1 MSYCSLLDL
10 LKDKY
15 IIIPSYQRDYTQG
28 RDDKKSE
35 EVRTLFVKSIVSAIC
50 ENRENRE
57 LFLDYVYGYEKD
69 DKLYLI
75 DGQQRVT
82 TLFLFY
88 VYAASKSK
96 EKTAW
101 LKNFCYEER
110 EGVTEYIQSKLNGK
124 KSKIEENLHL
134 SPTAEAM
141 ERVYRLIE
149 TEMYGKDISFE
160 ALEKINFLVFSN
172 KNEKS
177 INEKTFWKM
186 NARGKSLTEA
196 EIFKSKACNY
206 LKEKKEE
213 KKIDSE
219 NFSRAFNV
227 MYLKLF
233 REQEKDIIKAEEVML
248 KYIKSFFILG
258 SKDKTEISLDSYT
271 PFDCYKNEASFRS
284 FDDCLDT
291 LINFFN
297 NYDGNKIK
305 DSLPSRMNR
314 KVDDGLYGPIVS
326 WFNNEKK
333 KIDDNFKKYIRI
345 IVNIIDNSS
354 DSIERREFI
363 YNLSCCDD
371 PYTYV
376 CDCYK
381 LEKGIN
387 FESAELKSQVEDERE
402 KIEAIKGCKVSEDV
416 IKYAE
421 NFSFSYGSIPFLF
434 PVDRFYERKRIY
446 EEFFAPSKENNNLL
460 DESKL
465 KIAIKTLVKST
476 YEQKELCDVFF
487 FDKKIGKDCG
497 WRKILHSELGKDLL
511 DNIEKDERGENI
523 KVKDSFFD
531 RFIKNQIISNDAL
544 MEACFSNNSRLQW
557 TKGYPALYPK
567 GGYTYSAVILDNIH
581 GGFVCKKL
589 LKSVIEQL
597 KNDSNSVLLLF
608 DAMNC
613 DLKEKGNDLGTQL
626 ALYKGFCI
634 YFRYKSKNFA
644 FVIPWG
650 RDDACF
656 DQKYSNRPFLIKIT
670 KKLENDQPKNW
681 YKTNEYRVVCD
692 DMSVKN
698 AKGDN
703 NDSENEGSIK
713 ELIECK
719 AKKVAEAIKEYCE
732 KA

>member
-15 IIIPSYQRDYTQG
+15 IIIPSYQRDYAQG
-28 RDDKKSE
+28 RDNKKSE
-35 EVRTLFVKSIVSAIC
+35 EVRKLFVKSIVSSVSNN
-50 ENRENRE
+50 EP
-57 LFLDYVYGYEKD
+57 LFLDYVYGYKKD

-75 DGQQRVT
+75 DGQQRLT

-88 VYAASKSK
+88 VYVASKRK
-96 EKTAW
+96 EKTTC

-172 KNEKS
+172 ENETS

-196 EIFKSKACNY
+196 EIFKSKACDY
-206 LKEKKEE
+206 LEKDKATE
-213 KKIDSE
+213 
-219 NFSRAFNV
+219 FSNAFNK
-227 MYLKLF
+227 MYSKLF
-233 REQEKDIIKAEEVML
+233 LEQEKDIIKAEEEML

-284 FDDCLDT
+284 LDDSLVT
-291 LINFFN
+291 LTNFFN
-297 NYDGNKIK
+297 NYDGEKIK

-326 WFNNEKK
+326 WFNKGKK
-333 KIDDNFKKYIRI
+333 EIDDNFKKYIRI
-345 IVNIIDNSS
+345 VANIIDNTS
-354 DSIERREFI
+354 DSVERREFI
-363 YNLSCCDD
+363 CKLSCCDD
-371 PYTYV
+371 PYCSELWEHRIT
-376 CDCYK
+376 K
-381 LEKGIN
+381 
-387 FESAELKSQVEDERE
+387 SADLNSTLNEELK
-402 KIEAIKGCKVSEDV
+402 KIKAIKDKKVSEDSI
-416 IKYAE
+416 IKAE
-421 NFSFSYGSIPFLF
+421 NFSFSYGSISFLF
-434 PVDRFYERKRIY
+434 PVDKFTERKRIY
-446 EEFFAPSKENNNLL
+446 EEFFAPQSKEL

-476 YEQKELCDVFF
+476 PEQVKLCDVFF

-511 DNIEKDERGENI
+511 DNIEKEERGENI
-523 KVKDSFFD
+523 EKNDSFFD
-531 RFIKNQIISNDAL
+531 GFIKNQIISDEAL
-544 MEACFSNNSRLQW
+544 MKSCFSNNSRLRW

-567 GGYTYSAVILDNIH
+567 DGYTYSAVILDNIH

-589 LKSVIEQL
+589 LKSVIKQL
-597 KNDSNSVLLLF
+597 KNDSNSALLLF

-613 DLKEKGNDLGTQL
+613 DLKEKSYAPETKL

-634 YFRYKSKNFA
+634 YFRYISKNFA

-656 DQKYSNRPFLIKIT
+656 DQKYSNRPFLIEIP
-670 KKLENDQPKNW
+670 KKLENDQLENW
-681 YKTNEYRVVCD
+681 YKTKEYKVVCED
-692 DMSVKN
+692 ISVKN
-698 AKGDN
+698 DN
-703 NDSENEGSIK
+703 NDSENEGSLN

-719 AKKVAEAIKEYCE
+719 AKKVANAIKEYCE